1 MPPIVNDAEG
11 YFRRLAPA
19 ADPLLGELEAEAAAE
34 GIPIVGPL
42 VGALLEILAAG
53 AESVLELGA
62 AAGYATIHLARGCR
76 GRVTTVERDPRL
88 ADRAR
93 KNLVRAGV
101 ADRVEVV
108 CAEALSWLGECRMAF
123 DLVFFDIEK
132 ADYAPALAACRC
144 LVPPGGLLVADNTA
158 FPEAEPFNRAVHG
171 DPAWKA
177 VSLLCFLPGHS
188 PEKDGLCIARRR

>member
-1 MPPIVNDAEG
+1 MPPIVNDAEDC
-11 YFRRLAPA
+11 FRRLVPA
-19 ADPLLGELEAEAAAE
+19 TDPLLSELEAEAAAE

-42 VGALLEILAAG
+42 VGALLEVLAAG
-53 AESVLELGA
+53 AANVLELGA

-76 GRVTTVERDPRL
+76 GRVTAVERDAGL
-88 ADRAR
+88 AARAR
-93 KNLVRAGV
+93 RNLVRAGF

-108 CAEALSWLGECRMAF
+108 CAEALSWLGECRTAF
-123 DLVFFDIEK
+123 DFVFFDIEK
-132 ADYAPALAACRC
+132 ADYAPALAACSP
-144 LVPPGGLLVADNTA
+144 LVRPGGLLVADNTA
-158 FPEAEPFNRAVHG
+158 FPEAALFNEAVHG

>member
-19 ADPLLGELEAEAAAE
+19 ADPLLVELEAEAAAE

-62 AAGYATIHLARGCR
+62 ATGYATIHLARGCR

-108 CAEALSWLGECRMAF
+108 CAEALCWLGACRMAF

-132 ADYAPALAACRC
+132 ADYAPALAACRR

-188 PEKDGLCIARRR
+188 PERDGLCIARRR